1 MNTAIQ
7 IFKHSL
13 MISSF
18 VFIMM
23 LLIEYIN
30 IQTKGN
36 WQESIKEKKWKQ
48 YVLSALLGATPGCL
62 GAFSVVALYSH
73 GVVSFG
79 SLVAAMIATS
89 GDEAYVMFSM
99 FPLKAL
105 WLTIIILII
114 GLAAGYLTDIFMKK
128 RKVKLKIFDHE
139 LEIHNTEKCNCFTKG
154 EILNQLRTISFQ
166 RTLLI
171 LLLMLLMIGFIFEMI
186 GPQEWNWIKITFLVS
201 ILFALFVVL
210 TVPEHFLEEHLWEH
224 ILKKHLPR
232 IFLWTFGALILIHF
246 LTQYLDLEMWIKSNY
261 IIVLFV
267 AVLVGIIPES
277 GPHMIFVTLFAQ
289 GSIPF
294 SILLASSI
302 VQDGHGTLPLLAVS
316 KRGFVI
322 LKIVNVFFGLIVG
335 LAGLLFY
342 L

>member
-7 IFKHSL
+7 IFKHAL

-48 YVLSALLGATPGCL
+48 YILSALLGATPGCL

-128 RKVKLKIFDHE
+128 REVKLKIFDHE
-139 LEIHNTEKCNCFTKG
+139 LEIHNTEKCNCFPKG

>member
-7 IFKHSL
+7 IFKHAL

-18 VFIMM
+18 VFSMM

-48 YVLSALLGATPGCL
+48 YILSALLGATPGCL

-139 LEIHNTEKCNCFTKG
+139 LEIHNTEKCNCFPKG

-232 IFLWTFGALILIHF
+232 IFLWTFGALILIHL

>member
-7 IFKHSL
+7 IFKHAL

-139 LEIHNTEKCNCFTKG
+139 LEIHNTEKCNCFPKG

-186 GPQEWNWIKITFLVS
+186 GPQEWNWIKITFMVS
-201 ILFALFVVL
+201 TLFALFVVL
-210 TVPEHFLEEHLWEH
+210 TVPEHFLEEHLWKH

-232 IFLWTFGALILIHF
+232 IFIWTFGALILIHF

-277 GPHMIFVTLFAQ
+277 GPHMVFVTLFAQ

>member
-7 IFKHSL
+7 IFKHAL

-36 WQESIKEKKWKQ
+36 WQESIREKRWKQ
-48 YVLSALLGATPGCL
+48 YCLSALLGATPGCL

-139 LEIHNTEKCNCFTKG
+139 LEIHNTEKCNCFPKG

-201 ILFALFVVL
+201 IFFALFVVL

-232 IFLWTFGALILIHF
+232 IFLWTFGALILIHL